1 MASLLKGVTFITG
14 AGSGIGQ
21 YAAYALARH
30 GVRQLALCDI
40 RPDVLKTT
48 SEELKNRY
56 KDVEVLNIEMDT
68 SKEDSVNSAVE
79 QTVKQFGRLDIALNN
94 AGIGGAQKQT
104 PDQELKDWQR
114 VMDINVNGVW
124 LCQRVS
130 HNCLPLSDPS
140 FDMLRITTGPDPTD
154 AQAGT
159 IDACSTREQ
168 RCHRQHSVHAWT
180 SCFLTSLRS
189 LCIYH
194 KQTRC
199 AIQDTCFSR
208 KVTLTIVI
216 CFKL

>member
-48 SEELKNRY
+48 SEELKKRY
-56 KDVEVLNIEMDT
+56 EDVEVLNIEMDT
-68 SKEDSVNSAVE
+68 SKEDSVNSAVD

-124 LCQRVS
+124 LCQRV
-130 HNCLPLSDPS
+130 C
-140 FDMLRITTGPDPTD
+140 
-154 AQAGT
+154 
-159 IDACSTREQ
+159 
-168 RCHRQHSVHAWT
+168 
-180 SCFLTSLRS
+180 
-189 LCIYH
+189 
-194 KQTRC
+194 
-199 AIQDTCFSR
+199 
-208 KVTLTIVI
+208 
-216 CFKL
+216 